1 MISSRTGAFHFL
13 LPASGAEMRRFLM
26 RSEFEQRL
34 VVSWWRECQMFDGDG
49 LSHHPHHVRSFIL
62 RKDYSHEKD
71 LAKRALFNP
80 VLFRY
85 FPTELLP
92 PSDKQRDHDSLF
104 P

>member
-1 MISSRTGAFHFL
+1 
-13 LPASGAEMRRFLM
+13 M

-34 VVSWWRECQMFDGDG
+34 VVSWWRECQMFDDSDG

-71 LAKRALFNP
+71 LAKRALSNL

-85 FPTELLP
+85 RVTAA
-92 PSDKQRDHDSLF
+92 QR
-104 P
+104 